1 MKNKNIY
8 VIYATKEI
16 FAKRKGRKKD
26 NADSINPPRPPR
38 PKVMEIN
45 CVNYLLLSAL
55 IKRDKGRH

>member
-26 NADSINPPRPPR
+26 NADSINPPPPTSSQSDGN
-38 PKVMEIN
+38 KLCELFVAE
-45 CVNYLLLSAL
+45 CT
-55 IKRDKGRH
+55 D